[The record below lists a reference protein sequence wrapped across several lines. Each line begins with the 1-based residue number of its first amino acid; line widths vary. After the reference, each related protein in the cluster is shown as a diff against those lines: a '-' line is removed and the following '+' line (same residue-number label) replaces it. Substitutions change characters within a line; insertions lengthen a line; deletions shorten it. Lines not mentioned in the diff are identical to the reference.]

1 MKRGIIIDPRDNVGI
16 VCENVLAGETVD
28 FAGLNIKALED
39 IELPHKIALRDI
51 DLGDLVVK
59 YGGTI
64 GYATAPIKKGAH
76 VHVHNV
82 DSEQMMK

>member
-39 IELPHKIALRDI
+39 IELSP
-51 DLGDLVVK
+51 
-59 YGGTI
+59 
-64 GYATAPIKKGAH
+64 
-76 VHVHNV
+76 
-82 DSEQMMK
+82 